1 MLTPLKDTV
10 WPSPSDTAL
19 VTTSIELVILQT
31 TQLSLRGVEGSAARE
46 TYRHWGRCEHE
57 LDRWASLYVGTYHPL
72 SMSVS
77 AEWASCENHCVSA
90 AHSAL
95 AIIGKIPQRGM
106 FITALSSGERTR
118 TARMTGEANSDLCLR
133 QTPSISLG
141 LGERWTLLL
150 GICEKWGSVEGK
162 CNECHIHRCLLQG
175 KRLFHILRE
184 NRIFPYDDSKYL
196 ISVLSS
202 PLPHLSIFN
211 IDSFHLHARINV
223 NSSALTYCFSNLIIM
238 GPKG

>member
-10 WPSPSDTAL
+10 WPSPSDPAL
-19 VTTSIELVILQT
+19 VTDINRAGDSTNNTTVSTWGGGKCCQRNISPLGKMWTGTLTRQMSKSIC
-31 TQLSLRGVEGSAARE
+31 
-46 TYRHWGRCEHE
+46 RHIP
-57 LDRWASLYVGTYHPL
+57 SSIYV
-72 SMSVS
+72 SVS
-77 AEWASCENHCVSA
+77 RWASCENHCVSA

-106 FITALSSGERTR
+106 FITALGSGERTR
-118 TARMTGEANSDLCLR
+118 TACMTGEANSDLCLR

-162 CNECHIHRCLLQG
+162 CNECRIHRCLLQG

-184 NRIFPYDDSKYL
+184 NRIFQSRKCIFKMIPNISFLFYHHLFPSCQYL
-196 ISVLSS
+196 I
-202 PLPHLSIFN
+202 
-211 IDSFHLHARINV
+211 
-223 NSSALTYCFSNLIIM
+223 
-238 GPKG
+238 